1 MILSSDVEPWLPGDW
16 PKALATS
23 PYMSTQ
29 SYIIFRAIIMLL
41 FIGHFIA
48 HLLEYFEEEGL
59 MYWIYFSR
67 WVTTLEV
74 IEQVLSFSVVLW
86 ASQRLSSNAPNPP
99 EVPVLVK
106 VYIALLSMVL
116 PSVLLSAGLYYAL
129 TPYWPPPYVSLF
141 IHGGD
146 VILLNLSFFMG
157 RFPYGWNKMGWIGVL
172 GVSYTVW
179 TLIHFWLQIGT
190 DDSAPCG
197 RPLSECPIYAQLDW
211 HHPMITGLLV
221 GAGALLG
228 PPVLGGLYTGLTKI
242 RDNNDE
248 RAQEM
253 RQAQLLRS
261 MRPEEPEGGK
271 PMEACFACSACA

>member
-146 VILLNLSFFMG
+146 VILLKHGRWGDVLMPLGRWRHIILDCKSIRCDLSKGAMPKAPMMGMMGKGGQMMPGKGGGMPAMPMGQMMMCLRHDGGSGGMNLGEVM
-157 RFPYGWNKMGWIGVL
+157 K
-172 GVSYTVW
+172 
-179 TLIHFWLQIGT
+179 
-190 DDSAPCG
+190 A
-197 RPLSECPIYAQLDW
+197 
-211 HHPMITGLLV
+211 
-221 GAGALLG
+221 
-228 PPVLGGLYTGLTKI
+228 
-242 RDNNDE
+242 
-248 RAQEM
+248 
-253 RQAQLLRS
+253 
-261 MRPEEPEGGK
+261 
-271 PMEACFACSACA
+271 